1 MFAQPSPTQPSH
13 TRLNGMVSSLSP
25 AVPHEPSAA
34 PHEPGEVQ
42 RHAPTAVPRNS
53 TGSLHADTQVSRLR
67 DLLLADVPA
76 GRLVIA
82 CDAVGGIGS
91 RPGDSYP
98 ADPTWCAHLAARVP
112 LLEVLCGGAQPMVLV
127 NTLCQDA
134 ASAQPMIEEFQR
146 CAVATGIDPQAV
158 TGSTED
164 NVITTQTGIGVT
176 VIGVRPDRAPG
187 TPVPGEASAAAA
199 QAQEADVLVCVGSP
213 ISAPDDEVRPGRRE
227 IVTLDEVRALLGSG
241 LVHDCVPVGSHGIA
255 WEADQIAVTAG
266 LRFDPGRT
274 DLDLTKSGG
283 PSTCVVLAC
292 APEDVSELRT
302 HVSDDRPWA
311 RIGTLQP
318 QHRD

>member
-1 MFAQPSPTQPSH
+1 
-13 TRLNGMVSSLSP
+13 
-25 AVPHEPSAA
+25 
-34 PHEPGEVQ
+34 
-42 RHAPTAVPRNS
+42 
-53 TGSLHADTQVSRLR
+53 
-67 DLLLADVPA
+67 
-76 GRLVIA
+76 
-82 CDAVGGIGS
+82 
-91 RPGDSYP
+91 
-98 ADPTWCAHLAARVP
+98 
-112 LLEVLCGGAQPMVLV
+112 MVLV

-176 VIGVRPDRAPG
+176 VIGVRPGRAPG
-187 TPVPGEASAAAA
+187 TPGPGEAPTATA
-199 QAQEADVLVCVGSP
+199 QGQEADVLVCVGSP
-213 ISAPDDEVRPGRRE
+213 ISAPDDEVCPGRRE

-292 APEDVSELRT
+292 APGDVDELRT

-318 QHRD
+318 KRRQ

>member
-13 TRLNGMVSSLSP
+13 TRLNGMVRSPSP

-146 CAVATGIDPQAV
+146 CAVATGDRPPGRHRIDGGQRHHHPDRDRGDDHRGTTGQSPWH
-158 TGSTED
+158 TGSRRGPD
-164 NVITTQTGIGVT
+164 SNGTGAGS
-176 VIGVRPDRAPG
+176 RRARMRRFPD
-187 TPVPGEASAAAA
+187 
-199 QAQEADVLVCVGSP
+199 
-213 ISAPDDEVRPGRRE
+213 
-227 IVTLDEVRALLGSG
+227 LG
-241 LVHDCVPVGSHGIA
+241 
-255 WEADQIAVTAG
+255 AG
-266 LRFDPGRT
+266 
-274 DLDLTKSGG
+274 
-283 PSTCVVLAC
+283 
-292 APEDVSELRT
+292 
-302 HVSDDRPWA
+302 
-311 RIGTLQP
+311 
-318 QHRD
+318 